1 MSSKTRDFTTGSIS
15 KHLIA
20 FAIPMFMGN
29 LLQALYNVI
38 DSIWVG
44 RFLGP
49 DALASV
55 SVSFPIIFILV
66 SLVMGIT
73 MGTTTLVG
81 QYYGA
86 KKPELMHR
94 TIGNSL
100 LLLTLSGVVITIFGI
115 SFSTPMLR
123 LINTPPE
130 ILAMADGYLRYF
142 MAGILWMFWYNCITS
157 ILRGLGDSKTPLRF
171 LVYSTLLNIILDPLL
186 IFGIGPFPV
195 MGVNGAALATIIS
208 QGLSAIISIR
218 YLFFTSG
225 LVKLTKELW
234 VPDYNLIKIIIKIGL
249 PTGIQQ
255 TLVSFSAL
263 IVSSL
268 INLFGKT
275 AVAGFGAAVR
285 IDHFAIMPAMSIGLA
300 VTSLV
305 AQNIGAGK
313 EHRVKESVYWSAL
326 LASAITGIVLI
337 AALIIPELLLSPF
350 TTDTAVLQAGTLYL
364 RYIAFSYIPLSLMF
378 TLGGVFRGAGDTMAN
393 MIITLI
399 SLWLIRVP
407 LATYLSNQ
415 PTLGIRGIWIAMTAS
430 PFAGLLLNYFYY
442 RWGRWRNAA
451 VVKKLSND

>member
-15 KHLIA
+15 RHLIA
-20 FAIPMFMGN
+20 FSLPMFMGN
-29 LLQALYNVI
+29 LLQALYNII

-44 RFLGP
+44 RFLGS

-66 SLVMGIT
+66 SLVMGVT

-86 KKPELMHR
+86 KKPDLMHK
-94 TIGNSL
+94 TIGNSF
-100 LLLTLSGVVITIFGI
+100 LLLTISGTVITIFGI
-115 SFSTPMLR
+115 IFSTSLLR

-130 ILAMADGYLRYF
+130 IIEMADGYLRYF
-142 MAGILWMFWYNCITS
+142 MFGILWIFWYNCTNS
-157 ILRGLGDSKTPLRF
+157 ILRGLGDSKTPLKF
-171 LVYSTLLNIILDPLL
+171 LVYATILNIILDPLL
-186 IFGIGPFPV
+186 IFGIGPFPAL
-195 MGVNGAALATIIS
+195 GVKGAALATIIS
-208 QGLSAIISIR
+208 QGLSAVISLR

-225 LVKLTKELW
+225 LVKLNRKLW
-234 VPDYNLIKIIIKIGL
+234 IPDYDLIRIILKIGL

-255 TLVSFSAL
+255 TLVSLSAL

-275 AVAGFGAAVR
+275 IVAGFGAAVR

-313 EHRVKESVYWSAL
+313 EHRVKECVYWSSL
-326 LASAITGIVLI
+326 LGTAITAIVLI
-337 AALIIPELLLSPF
+337 AALTIPELLLSPF
-350 TTDTAVLQAGTLYL
+350 TTDADVLEAGTLYL
-364 RYIAFSYIPLSLMF
+364 FYIAFSYIPLSLMF

-407 LATYLSNQ
+407 LAAYLSKQ
-415 PTLGIRGIWIAMTAS
+415 PALGIRGIWIAMTAS
-430 PFAGLLLNYFYY
+430 PYVGLALNYFYY
-442 RWGRWRNAA
+442 RWGKWRNAA
-451 VVKKLSND
+451 VVKSLNND